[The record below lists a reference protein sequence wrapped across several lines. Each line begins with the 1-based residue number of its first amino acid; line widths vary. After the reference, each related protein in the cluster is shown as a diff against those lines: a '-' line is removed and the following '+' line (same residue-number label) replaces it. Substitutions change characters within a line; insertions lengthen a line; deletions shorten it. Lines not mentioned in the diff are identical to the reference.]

1 MEHQSSAVGTAAG
14 FDPAAEVFVAQ
25 FARPE
30 TLQPVNFR
38 ALSPF
43 YRSLLVIDGTVT
55 KFIEAF
61 TMEPV
66 VVERLSQEEFV
77 LPADHEWLEAPAGT
91 RVIAREVLLRGT
103 LRGVVFAHAASL
115 LVTERLPSSVQDELA
130 THPGGLGRIMN
141 DAGLETRRDILWY
154 GRERNAV
161 PPEGLGGRGEFIAR
175 TYRVVHDGR
184 PFMLINEK
192 FPVGVDPA
200 PSLD

>member
-1 MEHQSSAVGTAAG
+1 MEQDRSALGTAPG
-14 FDPAAEVFVAQ
+14 FDPAGEVFVAQ

-66 VVERLSQEEFV
+66 VVERLSQEELI
-77 LPADHEWLEAPAGT
+77 LPADHDWLEAPAGT
-91 RVIAREVLLRGT
+91 KVIAREVLLRGT
-103 LRGVVFAHAASL
+103 LRGVIFAHASSL
-115 LVTERLPSSVQDELA
+115 LVAERLPTRVQEELA

-161 PPEGLGGRGEFIAR
+161 PPEGLAGLGEFIAR
-175 TYRVVHDGR
+175 TYRVVHEGR

-200 PSLD
+200 PSFD